1 MALVT
6 QKAGAPCDLN
16 TLFQLSGQPDHSEKR
31 VSDQAEAEHVTWSLV
46 KGQAQCEEQQ
56 DVVSDENRVL
66 CVQHQPPRHRQQI
79 MFRLCPGW
87 L

>member
-56 DVVSDENRVL
+56 DVVSDEDRVPVSSTSL
-66 CVQHQPPRHRQQI
+66 PTPPAADNVQV
-79 MFRLCPGW
+79 MSW